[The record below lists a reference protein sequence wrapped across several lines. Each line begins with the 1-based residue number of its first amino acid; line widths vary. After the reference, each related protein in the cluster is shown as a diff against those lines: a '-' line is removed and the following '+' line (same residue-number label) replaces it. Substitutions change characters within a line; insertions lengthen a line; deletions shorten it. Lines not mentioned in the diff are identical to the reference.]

1 MDRVVSMRDGKIV
14 ADDLR
19 SERTDALEDRFWEAG
34 KDGKLE

>member
-19 SERTDALEDRFWEAG
+19 SERTDALEDRF
-34 KDGKLE
+34 GKLVRTAS